1 MRQILMLAALNFL
14 VGCAATNL
22 KPDSCFDMESC
33 VELVTNKLSSNFP
46 ADRKFKGQEIKIEFF
61 LNDNAEVIQY
71 KITNESGI
79 PELDIAAIKAVKASS
94 PFNELK
100 VLPADVFN
108 KFKHVKLTV
117 APTFEGL

>member
-1 MRQILMLAALNFL
+1 MLL
-14 VGCAATNL
+14 L
-22 KPDSCFDMESC
+22 KQ
-33 VELVTNKLSSNFP
+33 L
-46 ADRKFKGQEIKIEFF
+46 KFKGQEIKIEFF
-61 LNDNAEVIQY
+61 LNDNAEVIEY
-71 KITNESGI
+71 NITNESGI